1 MAHQPVGNAVS
12 INVTNSSTSCPAQAQ
27 KTNSLRI
34 VAIGTDAHVAAG
46 GTATASASS
55 YCVPVGTSA
64 VLNLGAVRSQRI
76 VAITTA
82 AGSTPGL
89 SDAILRIPDGQG
101 TQFGKDQVV
110 SLTSD
115 QTAYNFTHKVVE
127 DVTQSLPPADGIY
140 ASQIRIADAYSAGIG
155 ATFAEWQHNTELR
168 LSFTVAAHRGA
179 GAFNGKVIVQQ
190 VQVSGDA

>member
-101 TQFGKDQVV
+101 TQFGTDQVV

-127 DVTQSLPPADGIY
+127 DVTQSLPPADGI
-140 ASQIRIADAYSAGIG
+140 
-155 ATFAEWQHNTELR
+155 
-168 LSFTVAAHRGA
+168 
-179 GAFNGKVIVQQ
+179 
-190 VQVSGDA
+190 